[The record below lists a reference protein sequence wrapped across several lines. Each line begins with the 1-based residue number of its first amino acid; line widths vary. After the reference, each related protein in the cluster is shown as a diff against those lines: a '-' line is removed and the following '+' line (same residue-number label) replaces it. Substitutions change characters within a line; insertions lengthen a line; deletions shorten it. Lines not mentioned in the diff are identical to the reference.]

1 MKRISENEAERKRL
15 GSIERKRKTRARTL
29 SILRRVL
36 AVTLC
41 AAMIAGFGLEMIPA
55 NAEGESTEPTV
66 ESTEQATTKAADPEE
81 KSGVTTEAA
90 TTKSAV
96 TTEAAKTTTETAKT
110 TTETATTTTKTT
122 TETTT
127 ETAKGKSEN
136 EISVVAKCIDT
147 DGNDISGQD
156 TMQIQDAAD
165 FAADKDSPVIAGYTF
180 VKAQISQNDTDTV
193 ITKIEVSKDA

>member
-29 SILRRVL
+29 PILRRVL

-66 ESTEQATTKAADPEE
+66 ESTEQVTTKAADPEE
-81 KSGVTTEAA
+81 KPGVTTEAT
-90 TTKSAV
+90 TTKSA
-96 TTEAAKTTTETAKT
+96 ATTETAKNTTETAKATTETVAT
-110 TTETATTTTKTT
+110 TTETM
-122 TETTT
+122 T

-136 EISVVAKCIDT
+136 EVSVVAKCIDT

-156 TMQIQDAAD
+156 TIQIQDAAD